1 MPIRQAEAIWEGNL
15 RDGRGTMKLGSDSFE
30 GSYSYPSRF
39 EEGKGTNP
47 EELLG
52 AAHAGC
58 FSMALSSALGR
69 AGYSPVKVKTEAAV
83 HLEKLE
89 AGFTIVR
96 IDLKTEAKVPN
107 IDEEKFLEIADGAK
121 KNCPI
126 SRALAVPTINLEA
139 KLLDS
144 SMP

>member
-15 RDGRGTMKLGSDSFE
+15 KDGKGSMKIGSGFFE
-30 GSYSYPSRF
+30 GSYSYTSRF

-58 FSMALSSALGR
+58 FSMALSSALSR
-69 AGYSPVKVKTEAAV
+69 AGYDPIKIETKAGV

-89 AGFTIVR
+89 EGFTIVR
-96 IDLKTEAKVPN
+96 IDLKTSAKIPN
-107 IDEEKFLEIADGAK
+107 IDEDKFLEIANGAK
-121 KNCPI
+121 NNCPI
-126 SRALAVPTINLEA
+126 SRALAVPEIFLEA
-139 KLLDS
+139 TLTN
-144 SMP
+144 